1 MSSEHPNR
9 CCPTDKGAAKCHYD
23 PTGNDFYVV
32 GPYDAKAGIVVVGDI
47 FGMLPNSKRLA
58 DVLAADDYLVV
69 MPDFFGA
76 KAWPESEWP
85 ADFESERWKNYVAEI
100 TQMDNFKPRMER
112 AIALLRRM
120 GCEKVGAIGMCWG
133 SALTFMMAAE
143 GSIDAA
149 ATAHPS
155 FFFADAVKAAKT
167 PVLVMPSKDE
177 PPMDEVEAAVKAHP
191 VEPHMYKR
199 FDKIPHGFLGARYD
213 PDTYT
218 AEELEEVKE
227 ARTLAADFFEKAL
240 RS

>member
-23 PTGNDFYVV
+23 PTGDDFYVV
-32 GPYDAKAGIVVVGDI
+32 GPYDAKAGIVVVGDL
-47 FGMLPNSKRLA
+47 FGMLPNSKHFVDFFA
-58 DVLAADDYLVV
+58 QHGYLVV

-76 KAWPESEWP
+76 KAWPADDWP
-85 ADFESERWKNYVAEI
+85 IDYTSAKFADFNVFARNF
-100 TQMDNFKPRMER
+100 DNHKPRMER

-120 GCEKVGAIGMCWG
+120 GCVKVGSVGLCWG

-143 GSIDAA
+143 GKIDAA
-149 ATAHPS
+149 AQAHS
-155 FFFADAVKAAKT
+155 FLFTDEHVKAAKT

-191 VEPHMYKR
+191 IEPHVYRR
-199 FDKIPHGFLGARYD
+199 FSTLSHGFFGGRYD

-218 AEELEEVKE
+218 VEEMTEVEE
-227 ARTLAADFFEKAL
+227 ARQLAL
-240 RS
+240 RFFNEALL

>member
-23 PTGNDFYVV
+23 PTGDDFYVV
-32 GPYDAKAGIVVVGDI
+32 GPYDAKAGIIVVSDI

-58 DVLAADDYLVV
+58 DVLAAQGYLVV

-76 KAWPESEWP
+76 KAWDHNKWPVDYSSPEFQSFITF
-85 ADFESERWKNYVAEI
+85 ARDFD
-100 TQMDNFKPRMER
+100 QHKPRMEK

-133 SALTFMMAAE
+133 CSLTFTMAGE
-143 GSIDAA
+143 SKIDAA

-177 PPMDEVEAAVKAHP
+177 APMDSIEAAVKEHP
-191 VEPHMYKR
+191 LSPSVYKR
-199 FDKIPHGFLGARYD
+199 FDGIPHGFFGVRYD

-218 AEELEEVKE
+218 AEELEEVEE
-227 ARTLAADFFEKAL
+227 ARQLTLTFFEKTL
-240 RS
+240 R